1 MWLSERQICAYV
13 SVPLYKSTRVLT
25 CLSDVVV
32 RAADLCLCLGT
43 SLQIFPCAN
52 LPLLS
57 KKSGGRVV
65 VVNLQATR
73 LDSRADLVVHHTV
86 DVVMTRVICYIIAF
100 LPRTSCEPPLPSHV

>member
-1 MWLSERQICAYV
+1 VI
-13 SVPLYKSTRVLT
+13 
-25 CLSDVVV
+25 V

-43 SLQIFPCAN
+43 SLQIYPCAN

-73 LDSRADLVVHHTV
+73 LDSRADIVLHHTV
-86 DVVMTRVICYIIAF
+86 DVVMTQVICYIIAF
-100 LPRTSCEPPLPSHV
+100 LPHASCEPPLPSHV